1 MIRNILG
8 ISQSTGEFSPRIRKQ
23 FLTMKSSRAS
33 GGESSGRAHQLCHL
47 KLHKTKYL
55 WCTG

>member
-8 ISQSTGEFSPRIRKQ
+8 INQSTGEFSPRTRKL
-23 FLTMKSSRAS
+23 FLTMKSSRMS
-33 GGESSGRAHQLCHL
+33 GGESGGRVHQLCHL

-55 WCTG
+55 WYTG